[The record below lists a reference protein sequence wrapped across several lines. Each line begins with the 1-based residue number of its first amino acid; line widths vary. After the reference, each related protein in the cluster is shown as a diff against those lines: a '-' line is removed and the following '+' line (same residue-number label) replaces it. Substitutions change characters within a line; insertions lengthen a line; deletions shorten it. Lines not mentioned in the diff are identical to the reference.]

1 MSQQKKISVTVPI
14 PVRWYMFEIHVKE
27 EASHNSHGMISLE
40 SSLKIGLKL
49 GMDRNDVIDSV
60 THLYSMTLFL
70 YFSKILPNVIFTNPQ
85 YLLDLLSTL
94 IRLLFVD
101 CLEEILPKGQYV
113 TRETQLLLR
122 EKGLFEKSLLDKLKL
137 PFVTS
142 LFTEKEFL
150 DLLQYLYI
158 IAPLTTPDSV
168 TRYFIPVALPPC
180 QLMEEDKTMFMRS
193 CDPMIITFQSKVVP
207 QVF

>member
-1 MSQQKKISVTVPI
+1 
-14 PVRWYMFEIHVKE
+14 MFEIRVKE

-70 YFSKILPNVIFTNPQ
+70 YFSKTLPNVIFTNPQ

-94 IRLLFVD
+94 IRLSFVD
-101 CLEEILPKGQYV
+101 CLEEILSKGQYV

-122 EKGLFEKSLLDKLKL
+122 EKRLFEKSLLDKLNL

-207 QVF
+207 QVFLK